1 MMRYLSLCLVLFTV
15 ACGPSNDSSSE
26 VSRSK
31 TKALTSTV
39 DTWNSTTDSSTPSES
54 ASNVSESDP
63 SLVSADSSFSDTE
76 TAVSNDSSDPSSIVY
91 APNPVAVSKDYPI
104 GPDPKLTPGLRCTHP
119 DEQRYPEKIDYCE
132 RSVSS
137 SKKNSV
143 IKSYDSQLGFRVDDL
158 DRNKIKIDHYIPL
171 CMGGDNDKSNLWP
184 QHEVVYKITDPLE
197 EQLCLA
203 LARGIITQN
212 ESIDDIILAKGHLGE
227 AKAILAKIKALL

>member
-1 MMRYLSLCLVLFTV
+1 MRYLSLCLVLFTV

-31 TKALTSTV
+31 TKQKTTTV
-39 DTWNSTTDSSTPSES
+39 DSWNSNTDSSLSSTAPS
-54 ASNVSESDP
+54 AESDP
-63 SLVSADSSFSDTE
+63 SLSPDSSYADTE
-76 TAVSNDSSDPSSIVY
+76 TAVSNDSSDPSSDSF
-91 APNPVAVSKDYPI
+91 APSPVPVSKDYPI

-143 IKSYDSQLGFRVDDL
+143 IKSYDNQLGFRVDDL